1 MLPKF
6 LPCSDD
12 QILYCFYSAWPKDAN
27 PPHQLARKKSL
38 LAFIP
43 PPILILFK
51 IYRLC
56 ILYPSRLFF
65 FRCPIFFEI
74 VRIFLLQI
82 RYRHIYVYMYMC
94 DKLCFRFQWLDT
106 SMRCIAC
113 FQLREELKGI
123 VLSFEVR
130 KTVGQDLQVTLILLW
145 EDTFLQFTFLMFFLV
160 SVKSISV
167 IAELL
172 TFLYFHHFS

>member
-1 MLPKF
+1 
-6 LPCSDD
+6 
-12 QILYCFYSAWPKDAN
+12 
-27 PPHQLARKKSL
+27 
-38 LAFIP
+38 
-43 PPILILFK
+43 
-51 IYRLC
+51 
-56 ILYPSRLFF
+56 
-65 FRCPIFFEI
+65 
-74 VRIFLLQI
+74 
-82 RYRHIYVYMYMC
+82 
-94 DKLCFRFQWLDT
+94 
-106 SMRCIAC
+106 MRCIAC